1 MGFSRQEYWS
11 GLPCPSPG
19 DLPDPEIVPVAPEA
33 RALQADSLPQ
43 SHLGKPIY
51 ASIIETYLRVFIN
64 YMRFAFTS
72 EAFTYDPHVTPA
84 LFPGLRSREA
94 RHVGLRDFALTVLCA
109 RTSLFSYCVCK
120 SRV

>member
-19 DLPDPEIVPVAPEA
+19 DLPDPEIEPVAP
-33 RALQADSLPQ
+33 ALQTDSLPQ

-51 ASIIETYLRVFIN
+51 ASSIGTYLHVFIN
-64 YMRFAFTS
+64 YIRFAFTS

-94 RHVGLRDFALTVLCA
+94 RRVGPCLRDFALTVLCA
-109 RTSLFSYCVCK
+109 RTPLHSYCIFK